1 MRNKKDT
8 KIRNKKIFL
17 IVMVLIVSVW
27 TFTNIFY
34 VFNLMEYIKELESMK
49 EKEETSNTTIQENTL
64 TKEEIEENTNE
75 LEIADLKDKDE
86 RTRIQ
91 QYCGKFIR
99 YIENKEYDKAYNL
112 LYPDFKNNY
121 FKTVEDF
128 KKYAEEKFPQTLIAV
143 EYNNIERQGQYYIL
157 FTTIKTPLN
166 VDYSMDQKFILIEN
180 GFNDFKISFDVKQ

>member
-1 MRNKKDT
+1 
-8 KIRNKKIFL
+8 
-17 IVMVLIVSVW
+17 
-27 TFTNIFY
+27 
-34 VFNLMEYIKELESMK
+34 MK
-49 EKEETSNTTIQENTL
+49 ETFFESKGFKILFFLLIIVIIVIVVINTIGNRKPKKEESYNTTVEENKL

-91 QYCGKFIR
+91 QYCGKFLK
-99 YIENKEYDKAYNL
+99 YIENKEYDKAYEL

-121 FKTVEDF
+121 FKTVENF

-157 FTTIKTPLN
+157 FTKIKAPLN
-166 VDYSMDQKFILIEN
+166 VEYSMDQKFILVEN

>member
-49 EKEETSNTTIQENTL
+49 EKEATSNTTIQENTL

>member
-128 KKYAEEKFPQTLIAV
+128 KKYAEEKFPKTLIAV

>member
-64 TKEEIEENTNE
+64 TKEEIEENTNQ
-75 LEIADLKDKDE
+75 LEIEDLKDKDE